1 MKSFKS
7 YKGIIKQFL
16 KENENKNTDFS
27 LELKFLF
34 FGSLSL
40 ILFFILSILFD
51 ISIFLRILFTIFH
64 IAIFYFIFLVFNN
77 SRSEKLEIATRFKK
91 INQQMKL
98 LYQKTTESFNQFVP
112 KEYLTL
118 LKKKQMWEI
127 KLGDHVNKDLTVL
140 FADIRSFTSMAEK
153 VSTNEIFNFLNQF
166 YSDMNQIIEKHNG
179 IIDKYIGDALLAIF
193 PNQVED
199 AVNCAIEMQNV
210 IRDRVFRINNKDKKI
225 EIGIGI
231 HFGEVLLGVLGGEK
245 RMQTT
250 VISDVVN
257 TASRL
262 ESLSKSYG
270 APIIISEDVIQNI
283 DSPEKYHIRFLDNAY
298 IRGKEEPTFICEVYN
313 IDSPE
318 QIELKDQ
325 TRQQF
330 DNGVIIY
337 QNGQY
342 QKAWE
347 IFLRILTL
355 NPRDK
360 AAMFFLNR
368 TATFLVEGIKITPE
382 AKVDYIVWEDSW
394 NTDIDVVDYQ
404 HKVLFSVIND
414 LERAIQFNI
423 EREALKRII
432 NNLKIYTYTHFT
444 MEEELMLMASYPDFA
459 NHKEE
464 HRKFIRNIEG
474 IEEELRIGDSNVG
487 KKTLEFLF
495 VWLRSH
501 ILRSDKDGYAPL
513 VKEVISSHKNF

>member
-1 MKSFKS
+1 MQFLSS
-7 YKGIIKQFL
+7 NKQILKEFL
-16 KENENKNTDFS
+16 KEKKYSQLS
-27 LELKFLF
+27 LELYILF
-34 FGSLSL
+34 FGSFSL
-40 ILFFILSILFD
+40 ILFFIFGIALDISILF
-51 ISIFLRILFTIFH
+51 RILFALFHFVIF
-64 IAIFYFIFLVFNN
+64 FLLYRFFSK
-77 SRSEKLEIATRFKK
+77 SRSEKLELAARFKK

-98 LYQKTTESFNQFVP
+98 LYLKTTESFNQFVP

-127 KLGDHVNKDLTVL
+127 KLGDHVSRDMTVL

-153 VSTNEIFNFLNQF
+153 VSAKEIFEFLNQF
-166 YSDMNQIIEKHNG
+166 YSQMNLIIEKHNG

-193 PNQVED
+193 PNSVDD
-199 AVNCAIEMQNV
+199 AINCAVEMQLY
-210 IRDRVFRINNKDKKI
+210 IRERVFRINNNDKKI

-231 HFGEVLLGVLGGEK
+231 HYGEVLLGVLGSEK

-270 APIIISEDVIQNI
+270 APIIISAEVIQNVVNL
-283 DSPEKYHIRFLDNAY
+283 DKYHIRFLDNAF
-298 IRGKEEPTFICEVYN
+298 IRGKEEQTFICEVYN
-313 IDSPE
+313 IDYPE
-318 QIELKDQ
+318 QIELKDK
-325 TRQQF
+325 TKHQF

-337 QNGQY
+337 QSGEY

-347 IFLRILTL
+347 IFLQILTI

-382 AKVDYIVWEDSW
+382 AKVDYVVWEDAW

-432 NNLKIYTYTHFT
+432 SNLKIYTYTHFT
-444 MEEELMLMASYPDFA
+444 MEEELMLMASYPDFSD
-459 NHKEE
+459 HKLE
-464 HRKFIRNIEG
+464 HKKFIDKIESV
-474 IEEELRIGDSNVG
+474 EEELKTGTSNVG

-495 VWLRSH
+495 FWLKSH
-501 ILRSDKDGYAPL
+501 ILKSDKDGYAPL
-513 VKEVISSHKNF
+513 VKEVMINQKKI